1 MPTSRPLPILAP
13 GQLREVPRS
22 FAWIDHRLRSESW
35 LERMRPEEIGLY
47 LFLVLAADRNGLSC
61 WRLERV
67 ERAMPC
73 FDPVSLGKARE
84 GLMRLGLLA
93 FRPWS
98 KHAVD
103 GSYQVLAVPCPRPR
117 AQPRQDEPVLLGD
130 LIDEALDL

>member
-1 MPTSRPLPILAP
+1 MLAP

-22 FAWIDHRLRSESW
+22 FAWIDHRLRSDSW
-35 LERMRPEEIGLY
+35 LERMLPEEIGLY
-47 LFLVLAADRNGLSC
+47 LFLVLAADRNGLSS
-61 WRLERV
+61 WRLERM

-73 FDPVSLGKARE
+73 FDLVSLGKARE

-103 GSYQVLAVPCPRPR
+103 GSYQVLAVPRPQPR
-117 AQPRQDEPVLLGD
+117 ARSCQGEPVLLSD
-130 LIDEALDL
+130 LVDEALDI